1 MAYVIERR
9 TQNTHG
15 ENESYYVIIDEA
27 RRVVVDEYETIEA
40 AREAV
45 RWLP

>member
-1 MAYVIERR
+1 MTAYTIERR
-9 TQNTHG
+9 TQHDD
-15 ENESYYVIIDEA
+15 EAYYVIIDEA
-27 RRVVVDEYETIEA
+27 RREIIDEFETIEA